1 MARISDAPVTATRRR
16 RHREIIDAA
25 AAVFSEKGY
34 HGASTREIA
43 ERIGMQQGSLYYH
56 FRSKDAALQEVC
68 RIGVADF
75 VRGLE
80 QIMAADL
87 PVEDK
92 LRRAVANHLEPL
104 RERRDYVRT
113 FLFSRHN
120 LPHELRGEVWALTR
134 EYERLL
140 ESLLRDGV
148 ASGAL
153 RADLDCR
160 LAMQAFIGMGNAASV
175 SHRASRTQS
184 LDDYIAAFA
193 DIILKGVLRTSE

>member
-1 MARISDAPVTATRRR
+1 MARPSDAPVSAAKRR

-25 AAVFSEKGY
+25 AAEFSEKGY
-34 HGASTREIA
+34 HGASTRAIA

-56 FRSKDAALQEVC
+56 FRSKDAALEEVC
-68 RIGVADF
+68 RIGVQDF
-75 VRGLE
+75 VRGLQAIVASE
-80 QIMAADL
+80 VA
-87 PVEDK
+87 VEEK

-120 LPHELRGEVWALTR
+120 LPRDLRTEVWALTR

-140 ESLLRDGV
+140 ESLLQDGV

-153 RADLDCR
+153 RPDLDCR
-160 LAMQAFIGMGNAASV
+160 LAMQAFIGMCNAASV
-175 SHRASRTQS
+175 SHRPSRSQS

-193 DIILKGVLRTSE
+193 DIILSGVRTN